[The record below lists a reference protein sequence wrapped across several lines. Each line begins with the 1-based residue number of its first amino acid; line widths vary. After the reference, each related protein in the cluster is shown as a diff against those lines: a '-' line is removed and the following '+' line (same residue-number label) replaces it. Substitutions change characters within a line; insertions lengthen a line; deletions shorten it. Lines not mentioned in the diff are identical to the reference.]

1 MRKSRRPLIKN
12 ILWWLGYTVV
22 AIWMQFAIAGVD
34 FFMPAVICSMQEEK
48 PRQTFWLITMFAL
61 IQEGTGAMSF
71 GSSTL
76 WYCSAL
82 ILMHYGRWMFDANN
96 FFFIVLVSCALGVW
110 NVCLTLLMANLQTF
124 QVNMQL
130 LIADSCLLAGL
141 IPLVWLV
148 LYSFRQGFLRNVNA
162 T

>member
-1 MRKSRRPLIKN
+1 MQKSRRPIIKN
-12 ILWWLGYTVV
+12 ILWWLGYTVA

-48 PRQTFWLITMFAL
+48 PKQTFWLITVFAL
-61 IQEGTGAMSF
+61 IQEGTGAMAF

-82 ILMHYGRWMFDANN
+82 ILMYYGRWLFDANN
-96 FFFIVLVSCALGVW
+96 FFFIVLVSCALGAW
-110 NVCLTLLMANLQTF
+110 NVGMTLLMANLQNI
-124 QVNMQL
+124 QVSMNL
-130 LIADSCLLAGL
+130 LVAASLLLAGL
-141 IPLVWLV
+141 IPLVWFIV
-148 LYSFRQGFLRNVNA
+148 YSLRQGFLRNVNA